1 MQDTSNIQ
9 NYDQIVGAG
18 DYSEETKI
26 TINGVDY
33 GEEDIKPPRTYLS
46 LFGGGNPTIGKAVV
60 GEIDVE
66 MKHPVEN
73 IPRAAEVRVYSRVFN
88 SSLTSGW
95 VAGGVYY
102 ISTREKNEKGNTLSF
117 HGFDA
122 MLRAEV
128 KYPSSELEWSATSP
142 KPYQVLNEIS
152 EYLDIELDERT
163 TAVIRD
169 NVDYVIPFPAQYT
182 LREVLGSIAAMYSGS
197 FIISPL
203 GKLQLVRFG
212 VMPDESYYIITE
224 GGNAITFGG
233 IRILR
238 REVS

>member
-9 NYDQIVGAG
+9 NYDQIVTGG

-46 LFGGGNPTIGKAVV
+46 LFGGENPTIGKAVV

-88 SSLTSGW
+88 ASLTSDW
-95 VAGGVYY
+95 VPGGIYY
-102 ISTREKNEKGNTLSF
+102 ISTREKNEKGNTLAF

-122 MLRAEV
+122 MLRSEV

-152 EYLDIELDERT
+152 EYLGIELDERT

-169 NVDYVIPFPAQYT
+169 NVNYVIPFPGNYT
-182 LREVLGSIAAMYSGS
+182 LREVLGSIAAMYSGN

-212 VMPDESYYIITE
+212 VMPDETYYIITE
-224 GGNAITFGG
+224 GGNTITFGG
-233 IRILR
+233 VRILR
-238 REVS
+238 GAN